1 MATHSCLEDSSAWG
15 QKVTTEMRLKIDS
28 VKMKHLSQRD
38 CLKDAIDLPP
48 FSLDGQRSELF
59 FLEKGGEQQRGNV
72 WLPTL
77 VCLLGFA
84 GK

>member
-15 QKVTTEMRLKIDS
+15 QKVTTEMRLRMT
-28 VKMKHLSQRD
+28 VKHLSQRD
-38 CLKDAIDLPP
+38 CLKDAIDLPL

-59 FLEKGGEQQRGNV
+59 FLERGGEQQRRNV